1 MDAAVISPLPFSAD
15 YCLSPFPSS
24 SILPPLRLTSDS
36 RCLVAKQLHGEGSLG
51 RQSQELHQEG
61 TGAGEAFGRGWVCT
75 PGAEEPP
82 RHPEPLCCG
91 SEWRQSLKS
100 FFSHLHPV
108 LFSPLCLAPSPLSHF
123 SLLPSLS
130 SGAAD

>member
-1 MDAAVISPLPFSAD
+1 MAVFSFLPFSAD

-24 SILPPLRLTSDS
+24 SFSLRSFLRLTSDS
-36 RCLVAKQLHGEGSLG
+36 RCLAAKQLHGEGSLG

-61 TGAGEAFGRGWVCT
+61 TGAGETFGRGWVCT

-91 SEWRQSLKS
+91 GELRQSLCW
-100 FFSHLHPV
+100 L
-108 LFSPLCLAPSPLSHF
+108 
-123 SLLPSLS
+123 
-130 SGAAD
+130 D